1 MMLMMMRVGMMITMM
16 MMMKMMILVQ
26 LLTYHISTTCYL
38 ADRTPC
44 FVFARA
50 YAVRWGVYYTII
62 VACVGDIGKRFGFRL
77 NEQPT

>member
-16 MMMKMMILVQ
+16 MMMIKMMILVQ

-44 FVFARA
+44 F
-50 YAVRWGVYYTII
+50 YTFNLLMCAS
-62 VACVGDIGKRFGFRL
+62 VAI
-77 NEQPT
+77 

>member
-1 MMLMMMRVGMMITMM
+1 MMRVGMMITMM
-16 MMMKMMILVQ
+16 MMRKMTMLVQ

-50 YAVRWGVYYTII
+50 HAVRWGVYYTII

>member
-1 MMLMMMRVGMMITMM
+1 MFRNYPDPWMMLMMMRVGMMITMM

-44 FVFARA
+44 FVFA
-50 YAVRWGVYYTII
+50 
-62 VACVGDIGKRFGFRL
+62 
-77 NEQPT
+77 

>member
-44 FVFARA
+44 VVFARA
-50 YAVRWGVYYTII
+50 YAVRWGVYCSGMRWRY
-62 VACVGDIGKRFGFRL
+62 R
-77 NEQPT
+77 